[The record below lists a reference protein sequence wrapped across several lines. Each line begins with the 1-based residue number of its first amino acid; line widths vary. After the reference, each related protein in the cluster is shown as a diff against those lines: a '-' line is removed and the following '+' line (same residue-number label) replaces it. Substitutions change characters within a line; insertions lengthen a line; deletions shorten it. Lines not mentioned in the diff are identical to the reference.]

1 MGKHS
6 RKSLS
11 RGEQDRIRAVIADA
25 RTKAGISQRELSRT
39 LQETPP
45 YIWAI
50 ERGERTVDVVEFID
64 IAKALGRDPIELFA
78 QIVHAQP
85 SANPIDL

>member
-11 RGEQDRIRAVIADA
+11 RGEQDRIRAVIAEA
-25 RTKAGISQRELSRT
+25 RSKAGISQRELSRR
-39 LQETPP
+39 LRETPP
-45 YIWAI
+45 YIWSI

-64 IAKALGRDPIELFA
+64 IAAALGQDPLELFS
-78 QIVHAQP
+78 QVLKLRP
-85 SANPIDL
+85 